1 MFNKTFLKQ
10 RANREKNEQSRILDQ
25 ANNLKSSHDSR
36 LSQIQQQLM
45 LLSEREAQ
53 INHEKIAV
61 YKQRQEL
68 EMFKSNISC
77 AKCKEP
83 VKDFGMMGLSMPSN
97 FSSILIIKSENLR

>member
-1 MFNKTFLKQ
+1 
-10 RANREKNEQSRILDQ
+10 
-25 ANNLKSSHDSR
+25 
-36 LSQIQQQLM
+36 M

-97 FSSILIIKSENLR
+97 FIIDNKPLEHLHLVKSIQYKIYQLLISREYCNLFRYS